1 MYVASSSKFFM
12 LYKIELIFI
21 SRTHRT
27 LLYRNVYVVGTMLLQ
42 LFYDT
47 ENYEEIN
54 SLSAESNFQN
64 YTVMIT
70 LALFNSSNLCAIF

>member
-1 MYVASSSKFFM
+1 M